1 MMQPLLADVRYAL
14 RVLRWNP
21 AFTALAVVSL
31 AIGIGFNTAMFS
43 AVDALLFRPL
53 PVHQPDRIVDVY
65 TRGEDGDT
73 YATNSYPDYLDFLKQ
88 NAVFKDMLGYSP
100 AIAAVKAGDRSVLA
114 LGEVV
119 TGNYFQLLGTTAEIG
134 RTLVPEDDRPG
145 APRAIVI
152 SHRMWRREYGADPT
166 VVNRTVH
173 IHGQPYSIVGVMPAT
188 FTGLVPMLQPEMW
201 LPVAWVEE
209 IEPAG
214 IQDVVPSPGNTRI
227 ERRGQRWMFIKARL
241 KDGETV
247 ERANTNMQLIAAQ
260 LTAEHPK
267 TNANRP
273 VMVAANVRVHP
284 EADKIMRP
292 IAAGLMISIGLV
304 LLIACANVA
313 NMLLARASGRRR
325 EIGVRLA
332 IGASRGRLVRQLLT
346 ESLVLSV
353 CGAIAGVTVA
363 ALLLTLIDRMPLPI
377 TIPIALSLRLDG
389 RVLFFTT
396 VLTTLAGLAAG
407 LAPALRATRTN
418 LVADLKGELTASK
431 TAGRRWTLRD
441 GLVAL
446 QAAVTLVLLVAGG
459 LLTRS
464 LLEAHRVDL
473 GFRPQGLVA
482 VASELSLIG
491 YDEEKARPVFE
502 QLYERVRSM
511 PGVTSA
517 ARAVRQP
524 LAINYNRN
532 NVFFADRHAPGQ
544 PGIPVSATWVGDT
557 YFATLGVPLL
567 RGRNFTTSDTPT
579 APKVAIVTE
588 AFARRYWPNT
598 EVLGTRFR
606 TRGLDGPV
614 FEVVGVV
621 ADYKVETIGEAPT
634 PYIHYP
640 LLQRPFTGEVL
651 LARSA
656 LDPEALLT
664 AIRKEILALEPATV
678 ILESQTME
686 RQVDATLLPARLA
699 AQTIGLV
706 GAVATALAAIGL
718 YGVIAYTVARRTRE
732 IGIRMALG
740 AAPQTVLRMVM
751 RQGLVIMGAG
761 LLVGAGLAAL
771 AARAIASGLYG
782 VSAAD
787 FTAWSAAMTVLLVAA
802 GLANFVPAR
811 RAARVDPSVA
821 LRME

>member
-1 MMQPLLADVRYAL
+1 
-14 RVLRWNP
+14 
-21 AFTALAVVSL
+21 
-31 AIGIGFNTAMFS
+31 
-43 AVDALLFRPL
+43 
-53 PVHQPDRIVDVY
+53 
-65 TRGEDGDT
+65 
-73 YATNSYPDYLDFLKQ
+73 
-88 NAVFKDMLGYSP
+88 
-100 AIAAVKAGDRSVLA
+100 
-114 LGEVV
+114 
-119 TGNYFQLLGTTAEIG
+119 
-134 RTLVPEDDRPG
+134 
-145 APRAIVI
+145 
-152 SHRMWRREYGADPT
+152 
-166 VVNRTVH
+166 
-173 IHGQPYSIVGVMPAT
+173 
-188 FTGLVPMLQPEMW
+188 
-201 LPVAWVEE
+201 
-209 IEPAG
+209 
-214 IQDVVPSPGNTRI
+214 
-227 ERRGQRWMFIKARL
+227 
-241 KDGETV
+241 
-247 ERANTNMQLIAAQ
+247 
-260 LTAEHPK
+260 
-267 TNANRP
+267 
-273 VMVAANVRVHP
+273 
-284 EADKIMRP
+284 
-292 IAAGLMISIGLV
+292 
-304 LLIACANVA
+304 
-313 NMLLARASGRRR
+313 
-325 EIGVRLA
+325 
-332 IGASRGRLVRQLLT
+332 
-346 ESLVLSV
+346 
-353 CGAIAGVTVA
+353 
-363 ALLLTLIDRMPLPI
+363 
-377 TIPIALSLRLDG
+377 
-389 RVLFFTT
+389 
-396 VLTTLAGLAAG
+396 
-407 LAPALRATRTN
+407 
-418 LVADLKGELTASK
+418 
-431 TAGRRWTLRD
+431 
-441 GLVAL
+441 
-446 QAAVTLVLLVAGG
+446 
-459 LLTRS
+459 
-464 LLEAHRVDL
+464 
-473 GFRPQGLVA
+473 
-482 VASELSLIG
+482 
-491 YDEEKARPVFE
+491 
-502 QLYERVRSM
+502 
-511 PGVTSA
+511 
-517 ARAVRQP
+517 VRQP

-567 RGRNFTTSDTPT
+567 RGRSFMTSDTPT
-579 APKVAIVTE
+579 APNVAIVTE

>member
-1 MMQPLLADVRYAL
+1 MLQPFLSDVRYAL
-14 RVLRWNP
+14 RMLRWNP
-21 AFTALAVVSL
+21 AFTALAITSL

-43 AVDALLFRPL
+43 AVDALLFRPF
-53 PVHQPDRIVDVY
+53 PVHQPDRLVDVY
-65 TRGEDGDT
+65 TKSTDGDS
-73 YATNSYPDYLDFLKQ
+73 YATSSYPDYVDFRKQ

-100 AIAAVKAGDRSVLA
+100 AIAALKAGDRSVLA

-119 TGNYFQLLGTTAEIG
+119 TGNYFQVLGVTAALG
-134 RTLVPEDDRPG
+134 RTLLPEDDRPG
-145 APRAIVI
+145 APRAVVI
-152 SHRMWRREYGADPT
+152 SHRMWRREYGADAAVLNKT
-166 VVNRTVH
+166 IH
-173 IHGQPYSIVGVMPAT
+173 IHGQPYAIVGVMPAA

-201 LPVAWVEE
+201 VPVAWVEE

-214 IQDVVPSPGNTRI
+214 IQDVVPSSGETRV

-241 KDGETV
+241 KEGETF
-247 ERANTNMQLIAAQ
+247 ERANANMQLVAGQVA
-260 LTAEHPK
+260 AEHPK

-273 VMVAANVRVHP
+273 VMVAANVRIHP
-284 EADKIMRP
+284 EADKLIRP

-346 ESLVLSV
+346 ESLVLSA

-377 TIPIALSLRLDG
+377 TVPIALSLRIDA

-396 VLTTLAGLAAG
+396 VIATLAGLVAG

-418 LVADLKGELTASK
+418 LVADLKGELTGTK

-473 GFRPQGLVA
+473 GFRSEGLVA

-491 YDEEKARPVFE
+491 YTEEKAERVFE
-502 QLYERVRSM
+502 QVAERVRGM
-511 PGVTSA
+511 PGVTSV

-524 LAINYNRN
+524 LAINFNRN
-532 NVFFADRHAPGQ
+532 NIFFAGRHAPGDL
-544 PGIPVSATWVGDT
+544 GIPVSATWIGDT

-567 RGRNFTTSDTPT
+567 RGRNFTTADTPT

-588 AFARRYWPNT
+588 AFARRFWPDT

-606 TRGLDGPV
+606 TRGPDGPE
-614 FEVVGVV
+614 FEIVGVV
-621 ADYKVETIGEAPT
+621 ADYKVETIGEAPR

-640 LLQRPFTGEVL
+640 LLQRAFTGEVL

-656 LDPEALLT
+656 LDPEALLA
-664 AIRKEILALEPATV
+664 AIRREILTLEPAAV
-678 ILESQTME
+678 ILESQTMQ

-706 GAVATALAAIGL
+706 GVVATALAAIGL

-740 AAPQTVLRMVM
+740 AAPQAVLRMVM
-751 RQGLVIMGAG
+751 RQGLVIIGAG
-761 LLVGAGLAAL
+761 LLVGAGLAAI

-787 FTAWSAAMTVLLVAA
+787 ATAWAAATAVLIAA
-802 GLANFVPAR
+802 SGLANFVPAR

-821 LRME
+821 LRMD